1 MKVHRRFAHAPES
14 VPAARRFTREVL
26 NDASDELLATSQ
38 LLVSELASNSI
49 RHTESGFDL
58 AVCLGADEIRVE
70 ATDCGAGEPRMRTSE
85 PTDPRGRGLQ
95 IIDMFATTWGVTRL
109 AGTGKT
115 VWFTLAVS
123 APVGA

>member
-1 MKVHRRFAHAPES
+1 MHRSFAHEPES
-14 VPAARRFTREVL
+14 VPAARRFTQEVL
-26 NDASDELLATSQ
+26 TDASAEVVATSQ

-49 RHTESGFDL
+49 RHTNSGFDL
-58 AVCLGADEIRVE
+58 AVCVSADEIRVE
-70 ATDCGAGEPRMRTSE
+70 ATDCGAGEPKMRTSE

-109 AGTGKT
+109 PGNGKT
-115 VWFTLAVS
+115 VWFTLAMS